1 MNETRNETAPAWPQG
16 WSAGTTQSALKTL
29 AAMQLDNSTVEECAV
44 SLGVSGVSRL

>member
-1 MNETRNETAPAWPQG
+1 MNETRNETAPAWPDRYL
-16 WSAGTTQSALKTL
+16 AGIRAALKTP